1 MVCDGTADDT
11 ITVDDTMT
19 VTDFSTTI
27 LEL

>member
-1 MVCDGTADDT
+1 MVCDGNGDGT
-11 ITVDDTMT
+11 ITVDGTMT